1 MSEYRIVARTTKFQ
15 YDEATE
21 HLISEPEDG
30 SEVSKSQL
38 KREALSKKSLAAEVI
53 ALGNKQFANAPL
65 DEDLR
70 EEFVAARKITAHV
83 ARKRQLMFVA
93 KKLRNIDTTEIEQFL
108 ASLQQDANQVT
119 LRHHRA
125 EAWRDRLLATE
136 SGRDPNGDQALA
148 EFLELRPDADR
159 QALRQLIR
167 NARREMAAGKP
178 PASARSLFRMLRDL
192 DGIEPLPACS

>member
-1 MSEYRIVARTTKFQ
+1 MTRPTKFQ
-15 YDEATE
+15 YDQEQENSDSVLDETGE
-21 HLISEPEDG
+21 I
-30 SEVSKSQL
+30 SKSQL
-38 KREALSKKSLAAEVI
+38 KREALTKKSLAAEVI
-53 ALGNKQFANAPL
+53 ALGNKQFAKAPL

-93 KKLRNIDTTEIEQFL
+93 KKLRNTDTSEIETYL
-108 ASLQQDANQVT
+108 AALQQDASQIT

-125 EAWRDRLLATE
+125 EAWRDRFLA
-136 SGRDPNGDQALA
+136 SGQGGDPNNDQALA
-148 EFLELRPDADR
+148 DFLEKRPDADR

-167 NARREMAAGKP
+167 NARREHAAGKP
-178 PASARSLFRMLRDL
+178 PSSARSLFRMLRDM